1 MLRTADKSNFETL
14 RRAFEN
20 GNVALLEV
28 KRRSDGAEIA
38 AVCAVAAEGEDYTLT
53 PFATMVEGNPFD
65 LFLPPSAEGGFVGDG
80 EDQ

>member
-1 MLRTADKSNFETL
+1 MLRPADKSNFETL
-14 RRAFEN
+14 RRAIEN
-20 GNVALLEV
+20 GQVALLEV

-38 AVCAVAAEGEDYTLT
+38 AVCAVDVAGAEYTLT